1 MNSHDIYQLKRFK
14 KLMAIYGTYTR
25 VGNLCV
31 FRGNGKATCVN
42 IDLKVF
48 LDA

>member
-1 MNSHDIYQLKRFK
+1 MNSHDINQLKRFK

-25 VGNLCV
+25 VGNVCV

-42 IDLKVF
+42 IDAKYL
-48 LDA
+48 

>member
-1 MNSHDIYQLKRFK
+1 MDSHDINQLAKFK
-14 KLMAIYGTYTR
+14 KLMAIYGHYER

-42 IDLKVF
+42 IDAKYLK
-48 LDA
+48 

>member
-1 MNSHDIYQLKRFK
+1 MNQHDIIQIEKFK
-14 KLMAIYGTYTR
+14 KLMAIYGSYER

-42 IDLKVF
+42 IDSKYLK
-48 LDA
+48 

>member
-1 MNSHDIYQLKRFK
+1 MDSHDINQLTKFK
-14 KLMAIYGTYTR
+14 KLMEIYGSYQR

-42 IDLKVF
+42 IDSKYLK
-48 LDA
+48 

>member
-1 MNSHDIYQLKRFK
+1 MNSHDINQLAKFK
-14 KLMAIYGTYTR
+14 KLMATYGSYER

-31 FRGNGKATCVN
+31 FRANGKATCVN
-42 IDLKVF
+42 IDLRVL

>member
-42 IDLKVF
+42 IDLKVL